1 MFSENNR
8 ISGRQMYRLMTYD
21 LLGIGT
27 LLVPQMLAKAA
38 ARDGILSIGIG
49 MAAAL
54 MYLWIL
60 RRIAPPAQ
68 ESYPEYMKRQL
79 GRIGGGI
86 VQAGYLIYLVLLAGY
101 VAYLFADV
109 ILRDLLRGESFY
121 LILSVIMLLVLYGL
135 AGGIEGRARAYEM
148 LFWFLLIP
156 LFLMLF
162 AAADEVCTDY
172 WAPLGMSSLKGVAG
186 GAYGVF
192 LNLSFAFLLLFSGT
206 YVRRQE
212 TLFAAGKR
220 AILFVGCLHA
230 VLYLVLEGIFGV
242 PALAG
247 MDYPAVTLMSTV
259 KISGGFL
266 KRTDAFMFGV
276 WFFTL
281 YALLNSCVFYGSS
294 IAEKLWKPILKMP
307 KGKKYMWIFYGSVA
321 VAASAAAICFYRSRA
336 VFDWYERFLWYVGT
350 PFLVLAPVFTAQKKW
365 GRRMLALA
373 VICAAAL
380 LVMTGCA
387 PAELEDRDFP
397 IDIAVRDMKDA
408 GLTWY
413 EAEQEGN
420 RMVDYSHLK
429 VLILEQEFVEDE
441 AAVQEWLTFLKE
453 KSEVPRNAYV
463 VVTEDAEAL
472 LAQSETLGEAVGDY
486 LEEQFENVSQIKK
499 QAYPTIGSLYQEMD
513 NRQETLF
520 LPYVTVEEEKPAVE
534 QYYVWKRGTP
544 AGMVAGEAARLAFF
558 TQNRMMEYVLPLE
571 EGMLLLSDASNEI
584 AFTKKDGVRKVVVTI
599 HCSGSVQG
607 TGGKENE
614 GKLALSAED
623 YMNRMAANVRQEK
636 QVDLTGSY
644 RKLGGAARGW
654 YEEYQERGEN
664 YEEEVEVVYRVKINW
679 IHLS

>member
-1 MFSENNR
+1 
-8 ISGRQMYRLMTYD
+8 
-21 LLGIGT
+21 
-27 LLVPQMLAKAA
+27 
-38 ARDGILSIGIG
+38 
-49 MAAAL
+49 
-54 MYLWIL
+54 
-60 RRIAPPAQ
+60 
-68 ESYPEYMKRQL
+68 
-79 GRIGGGI
+79 
-86 VQAGYLIYLVLLAGY
+86 
-101 VAYLFADV
+101 
-109 ILRDLLRGESFY
+109 
-121 LILSVIMLLVLYGL
+121 
-135 AGGIEGRARAYEM
+135 M

-172 WAPLGMSSLKGVAG
+172 WAPLGMSSLKGVSG

-206 YVRRQE
+206 YVKRQE

-220 AILFVGCLHA
+220 AVLFVGCLHA

-294 IAEKLWKPILKMP
+294 IAEKLWKPIRKMP
-307 KGKKYMWIFYGSVA
+307 KGKNYMWIFYGSVA
-321 VAASAAAICFYRSRA
+321 VAASVAAICFYRSRA

-350 PFLVLAPVFTAQKKW
+350 PFLVLAPVFAAQKKW
-365 GRRMLALA
+365 GRRLLALA
-373 VICAAAL
+373 VICAVVL

-397 IDIAVRDMKDA
+397 IEIAVRDTKDA
-408 GLTWY
+408 GLVWY
-413 EAEQEGN
+413 EAEQAGN

-441 AAVQEWLTFLKE
+441 AAVQEWLAFLKE

-520 LPYVTVEEEKPAVE
+520 LPYVTVKDEKPAVE
-534 QYYVWKRGTP
+534 QYYVWKRGMP
-544 AGMVAGEAARLAFF
+544 AGMVDAEAARLAFF
-558 TQNRMMEYVLPLE
+558 TQNRMREYGLPLE
-571 EGMLLLSDASNEI
+571 EGMLLLSDATNEI
-584 AFTKKDGVRKVVVTI
+584 TFSEKDGVREVLVTI

-607 TGGKENE
+607 TGGKENKKE
-614 GKLALSAED
+614 LALLAED
-623 YMNRMAANVRQEK
+623 YMNRMAANVQRK
-636 QVDLTGSY
+636 RQVDLTDSY

-654 YEEYQERGEN
+654 YEEYQECGEN
-664 YEEEVEVVYRVKINW
+664 YEEEVAIVYQVKINW